1 MEKRRTFAQE
11 SVLCASPCVRIK
23 RESGANPDSP
33 AAVMLR
39 ELSEKAPSP
48 LATCLSWPGRF
59 QKGGE
64 SEDLPFTKEL
74 FLLVG

>member
-1 MEKRRTFAQE
+1 MQ
-11 SVLCASPCVRIK
+11 I
-23 RESGANPDSP
+23 PDSP

>member
-23 RESGANPDSP
+23 RNRVQIPDSP
-33 AAVMLR
+33 AAVMFR

-48 LATCLSWPGRF
+48 LATCLSWPEGFR
-59 QKGGE
+59 KGA
-64 SEDLPFTKEL
+64 SQEDLP
-74 FLLVG
+74 VR

>member
-1 MEKRRTFAQE
+1 LHKNRFCAQ
-11 SVLCASPCVRIK
+11 VLAYGLKGNRVQI
-23 RESGANPDSP
+23 PDSP

-64 SEDLPFTKEL
+64 SEDLPFVKEL